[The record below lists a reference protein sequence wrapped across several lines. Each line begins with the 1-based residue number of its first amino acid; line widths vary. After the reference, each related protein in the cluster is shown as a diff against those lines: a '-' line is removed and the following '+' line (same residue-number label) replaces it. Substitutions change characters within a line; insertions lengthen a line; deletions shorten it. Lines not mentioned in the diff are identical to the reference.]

1 MVQYEDTATT
11 TGAKSVVESGRRRPD
26 WRSTTATGEPT
37 YSPAS
42 VQPVNIGDEIV
53 PTQPDNENGS
63 TKYVYVKQAAPKYN
77 TPTLPGATSQ
87 EAYINS
93 IYDADRRAQEAQ
105 LRSAY
110 EQNMADLD
118 YQAAQIPKNYN
129 AAADDAAV
137 QAAIARAN
145 FNQSAA
151 GSGLN
156 NGAAGQVA
164 LSQNNNY
171 LRNVNAIRTAQAE
184 ATQKLALQRQQQ
196 EAQYK
201 SAINA
206 ALAQN
211 DLARAQALY
220 QEAKR
225 VDEANMNRAAQQ
237 AQMDWTVWNALY
249 NRR

>member
-1 MVQYEDTATT
+1 MAQQEYGLNDPATGRAWQDVVDKLTDAFKKVKPGT
-11 TGAKSVVESGRRRPD
+11 TG
-26 WRSTTATGEPT
+26 TNTNTNTNTNTGEKPGGNT
-37 YSPAS
+37 PEA
-42 VQPVNIGDEIV
+42 
-53 PTQPDNENGS
+53 
-63 TKYVYVKQAAPKYN
+63 KYVYINNQQATPKYT

-93 IYDADRRAQEAQ
+93 IYDADRKAQEAQ

-118 YQAAQIPKNYN
+118 YQAAQIPQTYN

-145 FNQSAA
+145 FNNSAA

-156 NGAAGQVA
+156 TGAAGQVA

-184 ATQKLALQRQQQ
+184 ATAKLNLQRQQQ

-220 QEAKR
+220 NEAKR
-225 VDEANMNRAAQQ
+225 VDEANMNRAANQ

>member
-1 MVQYEDTATT
+1 MAKTFADDMQYIADELRSALEAEKIKLQASQKEKADPLATNT
-11 TGAKSVVESGRRRPD
+11 D
-26 WRSTTATGEPT
+26 GETP
-37 YSPAS
+37 
-42 VQPVNIGDEIV
+42 
-53 PTQPDNENGS
+53 NGNNN
-63 TKYVYVKQAAPKYN
+63 TKYVYVQQKQAAPKYN

-87 EAYINS
+87 EQYINA
-93 IYDADRRAQEAQ
+93 IYDADRRAQEAG

-118 YQAAQIPKNYN
+118 YQAAQIPKTYN

-156 NGAAGQVA
+156 TGAAGQVA

-206 ALAQN
+206 AIAQN

-249 NRR
+249 NRK

>member
-1 MVQYEDTATT
+1 
-11 TGAKSVVESGRRRPD
+11 
-26 WRSTTATGEPT
+26 
-37 YSPAS
+37 
-42 VQPVNIGDEIV
+42 
-53 PTQPDNENGS
+53 
-63 TKYVYVKQAAPKYN
+63 
-77 TPTLPGATSQ
+77 
-87 EAYINS
+87 
-93 IYDADRRAQEAQ
+93 
-105 LRSAY
+105 
-110 EQNMADLD
+110 MA
-118 YQAAQIPKNYN
+118 
-129 AAADDAAV
+129 
-137 QAAIARAN
+137 
-145 FNQSAA
+145 
-151 GSGLN
+151 
-156 NGAAGQVA
+156 
-164 LSQNNNY
+164 QNNNY

-206 ALAQN
+206 AIAQN

>member
-1 MVQYEDTATT
+1 MAKTFADDMQYIADELRSALEAEKIKLQAVPKANADPLAANADGKTT
-11 TGAKSVVESGRRRPD
+11 
-26 WRSTTATGEPT
+26 
-37 YSPAS
+37 
-42 VQPVNIGDEIV
+42 
-53 PTQPDNENGS
+53 NGNNN
-63 TKYVYVKQAAPKYN
+63 TKYVYVQQQQAAPKYN

-87 EAYINS
+87 EQYINA
-93 IYDADRRAQEAQ
+93 IYDADRRAQEAG

-118 YQAAQIPKNYN
+118 YQASQIPRTYN

-156 NGAAGQVA
+156 TGAAGQVA

-206 ALAQN
+206 AIAQN